1 MHKEPKVREGASA
14 ALEAI
19 ANGSVHERKRLL
31 EEDIIRRLID
41 HEERLEQSQINLLS
55 SVIPK
60 LAIDYLK
67 AGKMG
72 LILTLVD
79 HQQHQIRIAATK
91 SVAIIAGGTLEQKT
105 CLRDALLPR
114 LGQASP
120 LLLEVAATCFS
131 RALAHDLVVDGDF
144 IRLFHIFQIEDVR
157 VRESVITELRSYIQG
172 SDEAARRR
180 LVDAGILPA
189 RFQAYTPTKDD
200 LVIQLASFPYSGRH
214 SLKTTVD

>member
-1 MHKEPKVREGASA
+1 M
-14 ALEAI
+14 
-19 ANGSVHERKRLL
+19 
-31 EEDIIRRLID
+31 
-41 HEERLEQSQINLLS
+41 
-55 SVIPK
+55 
-60 LAIDYLK
+60 
-67 AGKMG
+67 
-72 LILTLVD
+72 
-79 HQQHQIRIAATK
+79 
-91 SVAIIAGGTLEQKT
+91 AIIAGGTLEQKT

-144 IRLFHIFQIEDVR
+144 VRLFHIFQIEDVR

-189 RFQAYTPTKDD
+189 ILQAYTPTKDD
-200 LVIQLASFPYSGRH
+200 LVIFMSTCVLPVLGPSFTQNDGGLTLFPLLEHGDPRIHTAAIQALKNAIDSHHGNMENMAKACVVETLHLWMVTDDAVRDLWCH
-214 SLKTTVD
+214 SSPRLRGKPSRDRYIVYELE

>member
-72 LILTLVD
+72 LILTLVEYHSWD
-79 HQQHQIRIAATK
+79 TANFKPSK
-91 SVAIIAGGTLEQKT
+91 SYSTQLKVSNNISNIEN
-105 CLRDALLPR
+105 
-114 LGQASP
+114 
-120 LLLEVAATCFS
+120 
-131 RALAHDLVVDGDF
+131 
-144 IRLFHIFQIEDVR
+144 LFENF
-157 VRESVITELRSYIQG
+157 T
-172 SDEAARRR
+172 
-180 LVDAGILPA
+180 
-189 RFQAYTPTKDD
+189 F
-200 LVIQLASFPYSGRH
+200 
-214 SLKTTVD
+214 